1 MVAIEIEV
9 GMISAGQTVTV
20 MAQDGQF
27 QRAIGGKDP
36 HGRTPDHDQQ
46 IHRYRAYATQIPP
59 FCAPRTDRTEGAVPV
74 HTAAI
79 APAMRQLVTRSTWAQ
94 AAADAVAGTSVSCA
108 KRKRGLKRGMEC
120 LSCFESVRCQM

>member
-27 QRAIGGKDP
+27 RSAIGGKDP

-46 IHRYRAYATQIPP
+46 IHRYTGLTPPRFPVLRASNGP
-59 FCAPRTDRTEGAVPV
+59 D
-74 HTAAI
+74 
-79 APAMRQLVTRSTWAQ
+79 
-94 AAADAVAGTSVSCA
+94 
-108 KRKRGLKRGMEC
+108 
-120 LSCFESVRCQM
+120 